1 MCRECYTS
9 RSRSTPLLNAR
20 ECLCNHMQ
28 YICGSCGRCICIQT
42 EEKRGL
48 QRWNFPFRSIEIAK
62 LYLRTA
68 DYKRKRACG
77 IYEIRSGKGRVSY
90 KIFADE
96 EELQSYLKKNPDKRC
111 PQDVPVF
118 SVRNY
123 KEYSAAKVRKLS
135 ADEAEKYLSERGETT
150 L

>member
-1 MCRECYTS
+1 MEYFQKFHSNTLAGSGNQSFFLTDDANTVYT
-9 RSRSTPLLNAR
+9 
-20 ECLCNHMQ
+20 
-28 YICGSCGRCICIQT
+28 
-42 EEKRGL
+42 
-48 QRWNFPFRSIEIAK
+48 
-62 LYLRTA
+62 
-68 DYKRKRACG
+68 
-77 IYEIRSGKGRVSY
+77 GRVFY

-111 PQDVPVF
+111 PQDAPVF